1 MTCANGAMFKADAP
15 AARSTY
21 GCTVREESNRRVRAH
36 ATRRPARSHLTP
48 ELSRAAGV
56 GLDELLDRRRG
67 HTHAGQRK

>member
-36 ATRRPARSHLTP
+36 ATRRPARSHLTV
-48 ELSRAAGV
+48 ELWRTAR
-56 GLDELLDRRRG
+56 LNPKERG
-67 HTHAGQRK
+67 GNEAVSPRMNC